1 MAALDLAVR
10 GGLVVTGNGLGPLRC
25 DIGIRAGR
33 IVALAERIEG
43 AAETLEAD
51 GLLVLPGGVDTHC
64 HIEEPQPDG
73 SVSEEEFATASA
85 SAFAGGTTS
94 VVSFVPQWK
103 GRGVWERYQ
112 DYRARAA
119 RAMVDHS
126 FHQIISDPTEE
137 VLEREVPRIVAEGV
151 RSLKVFLTYEPLRL
165 TDDEYLRVLAT
176 ARRLGCLVTVHCEN
190 DAAIRFRIAALLK
203 AGMTAP
209 KCHAWARPPVV
220 EREATHRAIALAE
233 MLDQPIQIFHVSC
246 GEAAEEIARAQ
257 ARGVKVW
264 GETCPQYL
272 VLTAADMDRPGFE
285 GAKFI
290 CSPSPRTAEEQAR
303 IWGMIRRGVLDV
315 VSSDHCGFSFEGPR
329 GKRQNGADAPF
340 TAIPNGI
347 PGLAARLPILF
358 SEGVSKGRID
368 LDAFVRLT
376 ATNPARLMG
385 LAPRKGVIAIGADA
399 DLALWDPAKRVTLA
413 NALMRHAIDY
423 TPYEGIEVT
432 GWPVTVLRRG
442 AVVMQEGAVRA
453 EPGSGRFLPRP
464 PYPFIAP
471 TGRLPDGFDAA
482 PPHAARQ
489 DSRSPRTCCP
499 PPPSSP
505 PTTTRRSPGD

>member
-1 MAALDLAVR
+1 MAAYDLAVR
-10 GGLVVTGNGLGPLRC
+10 GGAVVTGNGLGPLRC
-25 DIGIRAGR
+25 DIGIRDGR
-33 IVALAERIEG
+33 IAALADRIDD
-43 AAETLEAD
+43 ARETIEAG

-73 SVSEEEFATASA
+73 GVNEESFVSASA
-85 SAFAGGTTS
+85 AAFAGGTTS
-94 VVSFVPQWK
+94 VVCFVPQWK
-103 GRGVWERYQ
+103 GHGVWERFQ

-119 RAMVDHS
+119 RAMLDHS
-126 FHQIISDPTEE
+126 FHQIISDPTED

-165 TDDEYLRVLAT
+165 NDDEYLRVLAT

-203 AGMTAP
+203 AGMTAA
-209 KCHAWARPPVV
+209 KYHAWARPPVV

-233 MLDQPIQIFHVSC
+233 MLDQPIQVFHVSC
-246 GEAAEEIARAQ
+246 EEAAEEIARAQ

-272 VLTAADMDRPGFE
+272 VLTASDMDRPGFE
-285 GAKFI
+285 GAKFM

-303 IWGMIRRGVLDV
+303 VWRMIRRGTLDV
-315 VSSDHCGFSFEGPR
+315 ISSDHCGFSYEGPH
-329 GKRQNGADAPF
+329 GKRQNGSDVDF

-368 LDAFVRLT
+368 LDTFVRLT
-376 ATNPARLMG
+376 AANPARLMG
-385 LAPRKGVIAIGADA
+385 LAPRKGTIAVGADA
-399 DLALWDPAKRVTLA
+399 DLALWDPAKRVTIS
-413 NALMRHAIDY
+413 NALMAHAIDY
-423 TPYEGIEVT
+423 TPYEGLEVT
-432 GWPVTVLRRG
+432 GWPVATLRRG
-442 AVVMQEGAVRA
+442 ALVMQDGATLA
-453 EPGSGRFLPRP
+453 EPGSGRFLARP

-471 TGRLPDGFDAA
+471 SGALPDGFDAA
-482 PPHAARQ
+482 PPYA
-489 DSRSPRTCCP
+489 
-499 PPPSSP
+499 
-505 PTTTRRSPGD
+505 TR